1 MTERVKGSIYCRLM
15 DQLLVYARKN
25 VKLLNDA
32 AVVAQVSHWNVRG
45 PNYYES
51 HLLFGRVYEDLSGL
65 MDNFVENLRACGY
78 DPDFAELSGP
88 GISMQYFDAG
98 SLVDLNLD
106 YVMALNG
113 GLTLFYNYCEGYK
126 DDPRM
131 VGLANLVQGM
141 ATSVLTNLYL
151 LQAAK
156 GH

>member
-1 MTERVKGSIYCRLM
+1 M

-32 AVVAQVSHWNVRG
+32 TVVAQVSHWNVRG
-45 PNYYES
+45 PNFNE
-51 HLLFGRVYEDLSGL
+51 HHQLFGRIYDDLSGM
-65 MDNFVENLRACGY
+65 MDSFIETLRACGY

-88 GISMQYFDAG
+88 GISMGFFDAG

-106 YVMALNG
+106 YVMALLG
-113 GLTLFYNYCEGYK
+113 GLTLFFNYCEGYK
-126 DDPRM
+126 EDPRM
-131 VGLANLVQGM
+131 VGLANLIQGM
-141 ATSVLTNLYL
+141 STTTLSQMFL

>member
-1 MTERVKGSIYCRLM
+1 M
-15 DQLLVYARKN
+15 DQLLVYAKKN

-45 PNYYES
+45 PNYYEN
-51 HLLFGRVYEDLSGL
+51 HLLFGRIYEELSGM
-65 MDNFVENLRACGY
+65 MDSLVENLRACGY

-88 GISMQYFDAG
+88 GISMQFFDAS
-98 SLVDLNLD
+98 SLIDLNID
-106 YVMALNG
+106 YAMSLIG
-113 GLTLFYNYCEGYK
+113 GLTLFYNYCESYK

-131 VGLANLVQGM
+131 IAMANLVQGM
-141 ATSVLTNLYL
+141 ATTVLAGPLYL